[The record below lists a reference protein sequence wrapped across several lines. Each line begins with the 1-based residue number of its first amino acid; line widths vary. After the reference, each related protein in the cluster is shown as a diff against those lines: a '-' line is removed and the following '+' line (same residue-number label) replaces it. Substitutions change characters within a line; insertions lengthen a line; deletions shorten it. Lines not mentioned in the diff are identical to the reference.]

1 VTELRRRAWIS
12 GGAAVLA
19 VAATMAGCAQE
30 GSPNDRLFKVCGHRF
45 VDHFTDQN
53 IWDASADT
61 GTVTIT
67 NTTAK
72 SITLITSADCNL
84 GADVTVSP
92 AGSARIDVLV
102 GTTDHKT
109 AAVRITPLTP
119 QFQILVDR
127 KGNRLTSVLVRL
139 GGVTPQNSETP
150 TSPGAVTPAAPG
162 ASQPTG

>member
-1 VTELRRRAWIS
+1 M
-12 GGAAVLA
+12 LA

-45 VDHFTDQN
+45 VDHFADQN

-92 AGSARIDVLV
+92 AGAARIDDV
-102 GTTDHKT
+102 GGDHGPQDRGSADHALD
-109 AAVRITPLTP
+109 AAV
-119 QFQILVDR
+119 
-127 KGNRLTSVLVRL
+127 
-139 GGVTPQNSETP
+139 
-150 TSPGAVTPAAPG
+150 PAPCR
-162 ASQPTG
+162 P